1 MYLFIYGCAGSLLLL
16 GPFSSCGERGG
27 YSLVVVHRLLIAVVS
42 LVEPGLSGA
51 LASLAAVPRL

>member
-1 MYLFIYGCAGSLLLL
+1 MLGLHYFSLVV
-16 GPFSSCGERGG
+16 ERGG